1 MFFDDDTQLEGFSTV
16 DLIDEVIRLRTS
28 IRAHRDEKGHDRCWL
43 DDVEL
48 YGILP
53 EGTFGVD
60 LALPPKDEFI
70 KNCERYH
77 AHRQD
82 PSNPALTFI
91 RQKDVPPV
99 VMEMTREQVVKAKEE
114 WLPVPT
120 TPANGSKWKHYKGG
134 IYSILYMARDCED
147 PNRFLV
153 VYRSVEHGSVWV
165 RELSNFNQ
173 PIADNFPRFEEINP

>member
-1 MFFDDDTQLEGFSTV
+1 MFFDDDSQLDGW
-16 DLIDEVIRLRTS
+16 DLNTAKDEIIRLRNS

-48 YGILP
+48 YAILP
-53 EGTFGVD
+53 EGTFGID

-91 RQKDVPPV
+91 RQKSTV
-99 VMEMTREQVVKAKEE
+99 TLEE

-134 IYSILYMARDCED
+134 VYSIVYTVRDCED
-147 PNRFLV
+147 PNNFLV
-153 VYRSVEHGSVWV
+153 VYRNVEHGTIWST
-165 RELSNFNQ
+165 
-173 PIADNFPRFEEINP
+173 